1 MNTDDARETRLF
13 LKESKCSFGAKAND
27 QYMIRGNQ
35 PIIMIKVF
43 TFPPSSFWSLW
54 SLRRRCTDRID
65 SGVVLDQGRVMG
77 APFAVVA
84 DVSYPY
90 LDKCSLFGEATLF
103 CGPFFAFTRSW
114 TLDLPLPLSPLFC
127 LSSPRHTSLLAEVFG
142 HSLSF
147 SCSRQIGMVL
157 HN

>member
-1 MNTDDARETRLF
+1 MQF
-13 LKESKCSFGAKAND
+13 WGLKQTTNICTWEH
-27 QYMIRGNQ
+27 
-35 PIIMIKVF
+35 IIIIKVF

-65 SGVVLDQGRVMG
+65 SGVVLEDQGRVMG
-77 APFAVVA
+77 APFAVAA

-103 CGPFFAFTRSW
+103 RGPFFAFTRSW
-114 TLDLPLPLSPLFC
+114 TLDLPLPLSPQSPLFC